1 MLRVDDDDVVA
12 AINVRG
18 VGREVLAAQAHGDD
32 GGETADDQ
40 TLGVDQHPL
49 LRHLSRLCRK
59 GFHIG
64 VSVDGRYRREHRTG
78 LRGFLEKRRATV
90 NARRRKL
97 LMQNQWLKNMVLY
110 YLLKAQTFGME

>member
-40 TLGVDQHPL
+40 TLGVDQYPL

-59 GFHIG
+59 GFHI
-64 VSVDGRYRREHRTG
+64 EFPWTG
-78 LRGFLEKRRATV
+78 DIGANTAPDCAIF
-90 NARRRKL
+90 
-97 LMQNQWLKNMVLY
+97 
-110 YLLKAQTFGME
+110 